1 MNTKRKLIN
10 GCATAII
17 TPFRNGEVDFEA
29 LKSLIERQILSGVES
44 LVVLGTTGE
53 SPTVSYEER
62 DEIIRTSKE
71 AINGR
76 ARLIVGTGSNSTKTA
91 QKLTQV
97 AEKLGAD
104 GVLCVTPY
112 YNKATPTSLATHYKE
127 IAGAT
132 DLPVILY
139 NVPSRTGVSL
149 TTDTLD
155 ELTDV
160 PNIVGVKEATGD
172 VLDLE
177 RKIARYG
184 ERFLFYSGSDE
195 LVLPSYSVGAVGV
208 ISAVANVIPCEM
220 VTLCQLIEQN
230 EWQRA
235 RELTHKISPLIKE
248 LYREVNPVAVKCALS
263 LLGLCKNELR
273 LPLAPS
279 SRENQIAGE
288 LIKLKQE

>member
-1 MNTKRKLIN
+1 MFEIKGKIN
-10 GCATAII
+10 TAICYAKVV
-17 TPFRNGEVDFEA
+17 EDDA
-29 LKSLIERQILSGVES
+29 IEQIRRMCDYEFTKDSKIRIMPDVHAGKGCTI
-44 LVVLGTTGE
+44 GTTM
-53 SPTVSYEER
+53 TV
-62 DEIIRTSKE
+62 
-71 AINGR
+71 
-76 ARLIVGTGSNSTKTA
+76 
-91 QKLTQV
+91 
-97 AEKLGAD
+97 
-104 GVLCVTPY
+104 
-112 YNKATPTSLATHYKE
+112 
-127 IAGAT
+127 T
-132 DLPVILY
+132 DKV
-139 NVPSRTGVSL
+139 
-149 TTDTLD
+149 
-155 ELTDV
+155 V

-172 VLDLE
+172 ILDLE

-263 LLGLCKNELR
+263 LLGLCQNELR

>member
-29 LKSLIERQILSGVES
+29 LKSLIERQILSGVDS

>member
-172 VLDLE
+172 ILDLE

-263 LLGLCKNELR
+263 LLGLCQNELR

>member
-112 YNKATPTSLATHYKE
+112 YNKTTPTSLATHYKE

-172 VLDLE
+172 ILDLE
-177 RKIARYG
+177 RKIARSG

-263 LLGLCKNELR
+263 LLGLCQNELR

>member
-62 DEIIRTSKE
+62 DEIIKASKE

>member
-112 YNKATPTSLATHYKE
+112 YNKTTPTSLATHYKE

-172 VLDLE
+172 ILDLE

-263 LLGLCKNELR
+263 LLGLCQNELR